1 MYSPFEM
8 CVKKSDY
15 NSDVGDIQNT
25 IILEDKSF
33 LKHIRALANQISL
46 KNAYLTL
53 KNRCM
58 REL

>member
-1 MYSPFEM
+1 MYGPFEM

-15 NSDVGDIQNT
+15 NSNVEDNQNT

-46 KNAYLTL
+46 KNAYLT
-53 KNRCM
+53 
-58 REL
+58 